1 MTIGANQIVSV
12 PPRVINAGGTDL
24 EITGL
29 FLTTNPLCVYPGTL
43 AYTSAN
49 AVGEYFGFESAEY
62 GAAQKYFLGYDNS
75 FAKPRRVHF
84 ARLVSQAIAG
94 SLIGG
99 MAASVDELKKITAGG
114 LSITVD
120 GQEKTVTTLDLS
132 SITTQSDAAVAL
144 QGQLTGTS
152 VQYNSNLGAFVI
164 TSSTT
169 GAASTVSVAT
179 DTESG
184 QNLATLMGL
193 TQDAGAVVSAG
204 SDALQPAANMA
215 SITNITQNWV
225 SFTTLDEQ
233 EDDVV
238 LALAQWAND
247 SNGEYLY
254 VPYTTAAGDTNPNGS
269 GTLPKQLAEM
279 NPEGVALVYGTLEH
293 AILILSIGACID
305 WNRNNAL
312 VTYAFKSQSG
322 LEAYVT
328 DDTTA
333 ANCVTLKMSFYG
345 KWATR
350 NDEFV
355 QLYEGA
361 MIGGQ
366 FGFIDAYIGN
376 LWLRNALQ
384 VSIMNG
390 FNKTGRAPYNTP
402 GYTTIRAW
410 CQDPINRALRNG
422 VIDTGVELN
431 ESQKA
436 QLFNEIGKNVA
447 DQIFTDGYYL
457 QVEDPGA
464 QARVNRESPTMGIWY
479 TYGGSVHRA
488 NVPVTAVL

>member
-29 FLTTNPLCVYPGTL
+29 LLTSNPLCVFPGTL
-43 AYTSAN
+43 AYTSAA
-49 AVGEYFGFESAEY
+49 AVGAYFGLDSAEY
-62 GAAQKYFLGYDNS
+62 NAAQKYFLGYDNS
-75 FAKPRRVHF
+75 FAKPRRLHF
-84 ARLVSQAIAG
+84 ARLVSSAIAG

-99 MAASVDELKKITAGG
+99 AAASMDELKAVTAGAMDISIDG
-114 LSITVD
+114 TEKNVTALSLA
-120 GQEKTVTTLDLS
+120 ECN
-132 SITTQSDAAVAL
+132 TQSDVAVAV
-144 QGQLTGTS
+144 QNVLTGAS
-152 VQYNSNLGAFVI
+152 VQYNSNLGAFIV

-169 GAASTVSVAT
+169 GDTSAISVAE
-179 DTESG
+179 DVAEG
-184 QNLATLMGL
+184 QNLATLLGL
-193 TQDAGAVVSAG
+193 TAAAGATESKGSA
-204 SDALQPAANMA
+204 ALEPAANMA

-225 SFTTLDEQ
+225 SFTTLEEQ
-233 EDDVV
+233 EDSVV
-238 LALAQWAND
+238 LGFAEWASD

-254 VPYTTAAGDTNPNGS
+254 VPYTTIEGDVNPSGS
-269 GTLPKQLAEM
+269 GTLTKQLANL
-279 NPEGVALVYGTLEH
+279 NPEGVALVYGTLDH
-293 AILILSIGACID
+293 AILVLSIGACID

-322 LEAYVT
+322 LEAFVT

-350 NDEFV
+350 NDDFV

-390 FNKTGRAPYNTP
+390 LNQTGRVPYADP
-402 GYTTIRAW
+402 GYTTIKAW
-410 CQDPINRALRNG
+410 CADPINRAIRNG
-422 VIDTGVELN
+422 VIDAGVTLSEA
-431 ESQKA
+431 QKA
-436 QLFNEIGKNVA
+436 QLFNEIGEDVSS
-447 DQIFTDGYYL
+447 QIMTDGYYL
-457 QVEDPGA
+457 LVADPGA
-464 QARVNRESPTMGIWY
+464 QARVNRESPTLGLWY
-479 TYGGSVHRA
+479 TYGGSVHRV
-488 NVPVTAVL
+488 NLPVTAVL

>member
-1 MTIGANQIVSV
+1 MSINANRIVSV

-24 EITGL
+24 EISGL
-29 FLTTNPLCVYPGTL
+29 YLTDNPLCVYPGTL

-49 AVGEYFGFESAEY
+49 GVGEYFGYDSAEY
-62 GAAQKYFLGYDNS
+62 AIAQKYFLGYDNS

-84 ARLVSQAIAG
+84 ARLVSQAITG

-99 MAASVDELKKITAGG
+99 AAASVDDLKKVTAGG
-114 LSITVD
+114 LTISID
-120 GQEKTVTTLDLS
+120 GSAKTVTTLDLS
-132 SITTQSDAAVAL
+132 EISTQSDAAVAL

-152 VQYNSNLGAFVI
+152 VQYNSNLGAFII

-169 GAASTVSVAT
+169 GATSAISVAE

-193 TQDAGAVVSAG
+193 TQDAGATVSAG
-204 SDALQPAANMA
+204 SDALEPAANMA

-225 SFTTLDEQ
+225 SFTTLEEQ

-238 LALAQWAND
+238 LGLAQWAND

-254 VPYTTAAGDTNPNGS
+254 VPYTTAAGDVNPSGS

-279 NPEGVALVYGTLEH
+279 NPEGVCLVYGKLEH
-293 AILILSIGACID
+293 ATLVMATFASID

-312 VTYAFKSQSG
+312 VTVAGKSQSG
-322 LEAYVT
+322 LEAFVV
-328 DDTTA
+328 DDNTA
-333 ANCVTLKMSFYG
+333 ANCEELKMNFYG
-345 KWATR
+345 RYATR
-350 NDEFV
+350 NDQFILFY
-355 QLYEGA
+355 QGF

-366 FGFIDAYIGN
+366 FGYADAYIGN

-384 VSIMNG
+384 VAIMSG
-390 FNKTGRAPYNTP
+390 FNQIGRAGYSTP

-422 VIDTGVELN
+422 VIAPGVELS
-431 ESQKA
+431 EAQKA
-436 QLFNEIGKNVA
+436 QLFSEIGQNVA
-447 DQIFTDGYYL
+447 DQIMTDGYYL

-464 QARVNRESPTMGIWY
+464 QARVNRESPTMGVWY
-479 TYGGSVHRA
+479 TYDGAVHKF